1 MEKEGKRKKLRREKD
16 ESCEKRS
23 PLQNLNGFS
32 NLKNKSKKK
41 SNLSSSS
48 SSAAAV
54 SGKLLAPKNCLSFLL
69 SSNSCSSYSS
79 SSSSSTTH
87 LDKKLKT
94 FPKSANNEPEKKLRS
109 RSKENEIPKKPF
121 PQKSRTNPPQT
132 LTHSKNSEN
141 KANPIY
147 KNAQR
152 SKLSSVQNNRVTKL
166 KKGSEQF
173 RAKNSQENGS
183 IERPFEL
190 LGVANNSTLNCTP
203 VGKLAS
209 GPGLRSVIEDSKD
222 ERVNNNSVATV
233 KTPPVEASLS
243 PEIQNQSHS
252 KILVLNSAAT
262 PVCYGAGHLI
272 SGVTDKRK
280 CRRRGSLKGGSE
292 KVNLFEDEKDLTDD
306 LLRDPSIPLLA
317 EASVRWLLS
326 PCNEGSDCK
335 NKPDECRMA
344 CDIDPGASLD
354 VIISSPSGLCG
365 NASDF
370 VCSESRYSGSG
381 SIGNLVDEGRNWNK
395 NKDGFLSAN
404 STRST
409 VSLSSRNIV
418 ETPNSDFS
426 TDVCNGRSRLEK
438 HHTDDFV
445 LSELDSIRETLD
457 MVKLS
462 PRSEVSMWGPPGYN
476 GINRHQENM
485 DSVSSWVSNDATLL
499 DNLALSR
506 IKISWRDDELASGV
520 VETNADEL
528 DFCRCL
534 SDEDEKTYLDGE
546 RSNCIGVENKENGP
560 RVDNDLSPMILDYE
574 PRISARGKEE
584 SVMEKRSVYA
594 ESISTDGGGLVASD
608 DSNWTYCCHESQ
620 VK

>member
-16 ESCEKRS
+16 ESSEKRS

-32 NLKNKSKKK
+32 YLKNNSKKK

-48 SSAAAV
+48 SSAAAA

-69 SSNSCSSYSS
+69 SSNSSS

-94 FPKSANNEPEKKLRS
+94 FPKSANNEPKKKLRS

-121 PQKSRTNPPQT
+121 SQKPRSNPPQT

-152 SKLSSVQNNRVTKL
+152 SKLSSLQNNRVTKL

-173 RAKNSQENGS
+173 RAKTKNSQENGS
-183 IERPFEL
+183 IEL
-190 LGVANNSTLNCTP
+190 LGVANSISLNCTP
-203 VGKLAS
+203 VGKLGS

-222 ERVNNNSVATV
+222 ERANNNSAATV

-335 NKPDECRMA
+335 NKADECRMA
-344 CDIDPGASLD
+344 CDIDSGASLD

-395 NKDGFLSAN
+395 NKDGLLSAN

-418 ETPNSDFS
+418 ETPNSDFIA
-426 TDVCNGRSRLEK
+426 DVCNGKRSRLEK
-438 HHTDDFV
+438 HQTDDFV

-462 PRSEVSMWGPPGYN
+462 PRSEVSMWGPPSYN

-506 IKISWRDDELASGV
+506 IKISWRDDELASGI
-520 VETNADEL
+520 VETNTDEL

-534 SDEDEKTYLDGE
+534 SDEDEKTYLGGG
-546 RSNCIGVENKENGP
+546 IENKENGP

-620 VK
+620 VN